1 MKNDI
6 ESLFKRSKIK
16 CYAVV
21 KLTFYKKPFYH
32 NKNIIMF

>member
-21 KLTFYKKPFYH
+21 KKTTYKKTILP
-32 NKNIIMF
+32 